1 MLDAV
6 PAFKAQAERPLA
18 QNDAQRAELRRLRAT
33 AAREAGRA
41 EAMEARLQAQ
51 LRGGTPGAD
60 GEGDEEATFEAVAA
74 DDDSAGA
81 GDGEGDEE
89 MLRVRVQSSDG
100 SEQEVMMSRSSL
112 DALIAQQQEQQQE

>member
-1 MLDAV
+1 MS
-6 PAFKAQAERPLA
+6 AFVTRFAPSPTGLLHRGHAFSALTA
-18 QNDAQRAELRRLRAT
+18 WT
-33 AAREAGRA
+33 AAREAGRT

-51 LRGGTPGAD
+51 LRGTPGAD
-60 GEGDEEATFEAVAA
+60 GEGDEEVTFEAVAA
-74 DDDSAGA
+74 DDDSAGG

>member
-6 PAFKAQAERPLA
+6 PAFKAEAERLLA

-51 LRGGTPGAD
+51 LRGTPGAD

-74 DDDSAGA
+74 DDDSAGG
-81 GDGEGDEE
+81 GDSEGDEE